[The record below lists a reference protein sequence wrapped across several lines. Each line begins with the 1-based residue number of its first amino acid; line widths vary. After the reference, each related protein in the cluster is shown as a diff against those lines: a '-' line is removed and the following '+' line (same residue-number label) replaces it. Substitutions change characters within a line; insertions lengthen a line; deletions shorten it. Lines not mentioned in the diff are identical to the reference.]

1 MSSSTSESSDC
12 ESESCHKYS
21 SNAASGWGQKGFFK
35 TFGVFID
42 ILVGQVMNIA
52 DSPQQNVWVH
62 APPRCPA
69 YIRWRISSSEKK
81 KRSENNFF
89 YLDLCVFPSL
99 SHLVSV
105 LASLIWTDS
114 HTHECSEQPG
124 HSHIHKQA
132 FLTVAHISAGFECN
146 CGGLTLKNRIMNELG
161 MLLVCM
167 WERNKEFVCAYRI
180 ILNRRI
186 SSMGGIFI

>member
-1 MSSSTSESSDC
+1 
-12 ESESCHKYS
+12 
-21 SNAASGWGQKGFFK
+21 
-35 TFGVFID
+35 
-42 ILVGQVMNIA
+42 MNIA
-52 DSPQQNVWVH
+52 ESPQQNVWVR
-62 APPRCPA
+62 APPRCPV
-69 YIRWRISSSEKK
+69 YIRWKIRSSEKK
-81 KRSENNFF
+81 VWKQ
-89 YLDLCVFPSL
+89 LLLPWLVCFPSL

-114 HTHECSEQPG
+114 HTHERSEQPG

-146 CGGLTLKNRIMNELG
+146 CGGLTLKNRIVNELG

-186 SSMGGIFI
+186 LSMGGIFI